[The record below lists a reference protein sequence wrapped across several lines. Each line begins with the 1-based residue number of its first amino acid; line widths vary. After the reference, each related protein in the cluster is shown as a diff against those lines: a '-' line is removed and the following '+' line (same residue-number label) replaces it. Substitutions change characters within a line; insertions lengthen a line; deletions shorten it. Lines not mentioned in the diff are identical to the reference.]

1 MINQVNKHTYTQRN
15 DFVIVLQTH
24 INTHRQTLKTH
35 SVNRRERER
44 ERERASARAC
54 FAYYANAKTK
64 QKTLKL

>member
-35 SVNRRERER
+35 SVNRRESKR
-44 ERERASARAC
+44 ERERAHARVLRIMRML
-54 FAYYANAKTK
+54 K
-64 QKTLKL
+64 QNKKR